1 MPASRL
7 SSALSIVDDGAAVAA
22 PEDRSYAHRIF
33 WIAGYARSSDGA
45 RRVSEH
51 LGAGWRVC
59 ELDADP
65 SCDAPPTVE
74 WLAARLLE
82 RIVALQPR
90 GPYRLAGWASGGLL
104 AYEVATQLAGRDETV
119 AFLGIA
125 DASLSTADAAA
136 RRGHA
141 ADVPAGERLVE
152 LVAESNATGGVAA
165 RSRDMRRAEWL
176 RLFDGEADGGQANG
190 SQANG
195 GGARAIDPRELIA
208 DAATSDFAE
217 IASRCRDAGMLP
229 PGLRGLSDAQLVR
242 WLDRWAALDHA
253 FAHYEPFSLS
263 MPVHWFELRSAG
275 AAAALPD
282 RADGWAARLEPGEIR
297 VVDVPARHAS
307 AGGAAAALGRAIA
320 HALQD
325 ERRAAAGGG
334 EQNAH
339 PPEASYSPHLPIQ
352 RGAPGRRPVVLIPGA
367 GDNVA
372 TFLPFTIAVEP
383 GWPMHGLQPRGL
395 DGVLAPYASVDA
407 AATAYLPVVER
418 LAADARAPVHLI
430 GHSFGGW
437 VAMEIA
443 CRLQAIGRPPAS
455 LTIVDTEAPAS
466 AGRLGRQYTFA
477 SVVWNL
483 ARALEQA
490 TGRPLGI
497 EREALFRADRR
508 GQWAMLHRGMVDA
521 RIIRSGAG
529 LHDVRGIVRTYG
541 TALRTAYRPADV
553 YAGCATLVLAADGDD
568 AERGFVPDDVLSG
581 WRRFAPRMAM
591 WRCPGNHYTMIRPPH
606 VERFAQWWQQAV
618 RGDGDPAAA
627 AAGAALGLA
636 SN

>member
-7 SSALSIVDDGAAVAA
+7 SSGLSIVDDGAAVAA
-22 PEDRSYAHRIF
+22 PEDRSCAHRVF
-33 WIAGYARSSDGA
+33 WIAGYARASDGA

-125 DASLSTADAAA
+125 DASLSTADAGA
-136 RRGHA
+136 RPGHA

-190 SQANG
+190 G
-195 GGARAIDPRELIA
+195 GIDPRELIA

-217 IASRCRDAGMLP
+217 IASRCRDAGLLP
-229 PGLRGLSDAQLVR
+229 PGLRGLSDGQLLR

-307 AGGAAAALGRAIA
+307 VGGAAPALGRAIA

-352 RGAPGRRPVVLIPGA
+352 RGTPGRQPVVLIPGA

-372 TFLPFTIAVEP
+372 TFLPFTIAAEP

-395 DGVLAPYASVDA
+395 DGVLAPYVSVDA

-443 CRLQAIGRPPAS
+443 CRLQASGRPPAS

-497 EREALFRADRR
+497 ERDALFRADRR

-521 RIIRSGAG
+521 RIIRSGSG
-529 LHDVRGIVRTYG
+529 PRDVQGIVRTYG

-553 YAGCATLVLAADGDD
+553 YAGRATLVLAADSDD
-568 AERGFVPDDVLSG
+568 AERAVVPDDVLSG

-606 VERFAQWWQQAV
+606 VERFAQWWQHTV
-618 RGDGDPAAA
+618 RGDGDLDAA
-627 AAGAALGLA
+627 AAGPALGLA
-636 SN
+636 N

>member
-7 SSALSIVDDGAAVAA
+7 SSGLSIVDDGAAVAA
-22 PEDRSYAHRIF
+22 PEDRSCAHRVF
-33 WIAGYARSSDGA
+33 WIAGYARASDGA

-125 DASLSTADAAA
+125 DASLSTADAGA
-136 RRGHA
+136 RPGHA
-141 ADVPAGERLVE
+141 AGAPAGERLVE

-190 SQANG
+190 G
-195 GGARAIDPRELIA
+195 GIDPRELIA

-217 IASRCRDAGMLP
+217 IASRCRDAGLLP
-229 PGLRGLSDAQLVR
+229 PGLRGLSDTQLQR

-275 AAAALPD
+275 AAALPD

-307 AGGAAAALGRAIA
+307 VGGAAPALGRAIA

-352 RGAPGRRPVVLIPGA
+352 RGTPGRQPVVLIPGA

-372 TFLPFTIAVEP
+372 TFLPFTIAAEP

-395 DGVLAPYASVDA
+395 DGVLAPYVSVDA

-483 ARALEQA
+483 VRALEQA

-497 EREALFRADRR
+497 ERDALFRADRR

-521 RIIRSGAG
+521 RIIRSGSG
-529 LHDVRGIVRTYG
+529 PRDVQGIVRTYG

-553 YAGCATLVLAADGDD
+553 YAGRATLVLAADGDD
-568 AERGFVPDDVLSG
+568 AERAVAPDDVLSG

-606 VERFAQWWQQAV
+606 VERFAQWWQHTV
-618 RGDGDPAAA
+618 RGDGVLDAAA
-627 AAGAALGLA
+627 ARPALGLA
-636 SN
+636 N

>member
-7 SSALSIVDDGAAVAA
+7 SSGLSIVDDGAAVAA
-22 PEDRSYAHRIF
+22 PEDRSCAHRVF
-33 WIAGYARSSDGA
+33 WIAGYARASDGA

-65 SCDAPPTVE
+65 SCDALPTVE

-125 DASLSTADAAA
+125 DASLSTADAGA
-136 RRGHA
+136 RPGHA

-190 SQANG
+190 G
-195 GGARAIDPRELIA
+195 GIDPRDLFA

-217 IASRCRDAGMLP
+217 IASRCRGAGLLP
-229 PGLRGLSDAQLVR
+229 PGLRGLSDGQLLR

-297 VVDVPARHAS
+297 VVDVPA
-307 AGGAAAALGRAIA
+307 LGRAIA

-352 RGAPGRRPVVLIPGA
+352 RGTPGRQPVVLIPGA

-372 TFLPFTIAVEP
+372 TFLPFTIAAEP

-395 DGVLAPYASVDA
+395 DGVLAPYVSVDA

-418 LAADARAPVHLI
+418 LAADAREPVHLI

-443 CRLQAIGRPPAS
+443 CRLQASGRPPAS

-497 EREALFRADRR
+497 ERDALFRADRR

-521 RIIRSGAG
+521 RIIRSGSG
-529 LHDVRGIVRTYG
+529 PRDVQGIVRTYG

-553 YAGCATLVLAADGDD
+553 YAGPATLVLAADSDD
-568 AERGFVPDDVLSG
+568 AERAVVPDDVLSG

-606 VERFAQWWQQAV
+606 VERFAQWWQHTV
-618 RGDGDPAAA
+618 RGDGDLDAA
-627 AAGAALGLA
+627 AAGPALGLA
-636 SN
+636 N

>member
-1 MPASRL
+1 M
-7 SSALSIVDDGAAVAA
+7 SSGLSIVDDGAAVAA
-22 PEDRSYAHRIF
+22 PEDRSCAHRVF
-33 WIAGYARSSDGA
+33 WIAGYARASDGA

-125 DASLSTADAAA
+125 DASLSTADAGA
-136 RRGHA
+136 RPGHA
-141 ADVPAGERLVE
+141 AGAPAGERLVE

-190 SQANG
+190 G
-195 GGARAIDPRELIA
+195 GIDPRELIA

-217 IASRCRDAGMLP
+217 IASRCRDAGLLP
-229 PGLRGLSDAQLVR
+229 PGLRGLSDTQLQR

-275 AAAALPD
+275 AAALPD

-307 AGGAAAALGRAIA
+307 VGGAAPALGRAIA

-352 RGAPGRRPVVLIPGA
+352 RGTPGRQPVVLIPGA

-372 TFLPFTIAVEP
+372 TFLPFTIAAEP

-395 DGVLAPYASVDA
+395 DGVLAPYVSVDA

-483 ARALEQA
+483 VRALEQA

-497 EREALFRADRR
+497 ERDALFRADRR

-521 RIIRSGAG
+521 RIIRSGSG
-529 LHDVRGIVRTYG
+529 PRDVQGIVRTYG

-553 YAGCATLVLAADGDD
+553 YAGRATLVLAADGDD
-568 AERGFVPDDVLSG
+568 AERAVAPDDVLSG

-606 VERFAQWWQQAV
+606 VERFAQWWQHTV
-618 RGDGDPAAA
+618 RGDGVLDAAA
-627 AAGAALGLA
+627 ARPALGLA
-636 SN
+636 N

>member
-1 MPASRL
+1 M
-7 SSALSIVDDGAAVAA
+7 SSGLSIVDDGAAVAA
-22 PEDRSYAHRIF
+22 PEDRSCAHRVF
-33 WIAGYARSSDGA
+33 WIAGYARASDGA

-125 DASLSTADAAA
+125 DASLSTADAGA
-136 RRGHA
+136 RPGHA

-190 SQANG
+190 G
-195 GGARAIDPRELIA
+195 GIDPRELIA

-217 IASRCRDAGMLP
+217 IASRCRDAGLLP
-229 PGLRGLSDAQLVR
+229 PGLRGLSDGQLLR

-307 AGGAAAALGRAIA
+307 VGGVAPALGRAIA

-352 RGAPGRRPVVLIPGA
+352 RGTPGRQPVVLIPGA

-372 TFLPFTIAVEP
+372 TFLPFTIAAEP

-395 DGVLAPYASVDA
+395 DGVLAPYVSVDA

-443 CRLQAIGRPPAS
+443 CRLQASGRPPAS

-497 EREALFRADRR
+497 ERDALFRADRR
-508 GQWAMLHRGMVDA
+508 GQWAMLHREMVDA
-521 RIIRSGAG
+521 RIIRSGSG
-529 LHDVRGIVRTYG
+529 PRDVQGIVRTYG

-553 YAGCATLVLAADGDD
+553 YAGPATLVLAADSDD
-568 AERGFVPDDVLSG
+568 AERAVVPDDVLSG

-591 WRCPGNHYTMIRPPH
+591 WRCPGNHYTTIRPPH
-606 VERFAQWWQQAV
+606 VERFAQWWQHTV
-618 RGDGDPAAA
+618 RGDGDLDAA
-627 AAGAALGLA
+627 AAGPALGLA
-636 SN
+636 N

>member
-1 MPASRL
+1 MSASRL
-7 SSALSIVDDGAAVAA
+7 SSGLSIVDDGAAVAA
-22 PEDRSYAHRIF
+22 PEDRSYEHCVF
-33 WIAGYARSSDGA
+33 WIAGYARLSDGA

-65 SCDAPPTVE
+65 SCDGPPTVE

-125 DASLSTADAAA
+125 DASLSTADAAG
-136 RRGHA
+136 RPGHA
-141 ADVPAGERLVE
+141 ADAPAGERLVE
-152 LVAESNATGGVAA
+152 LVAESNATGGIAA

-176 RLFDGEADGGQANG
+176 RLFDGEADGGAAG
-190 SQANG
+190 T
-195 GGARAIDPRELIA
+195 RAIDPRDLFA

-217 IASRCRDAGMLP
+217 IASRCRDAGLLP
-229 PGLRGLSDAQLVR
+229 PGLRGLSDAQLQR

-263 MPVHWFELRSAG
+263 MPVHWFELCSAG
-275 AAAALPD
+275 AGAAALPD
-282 RADGWAARLEPGEIR
+282 RADGWAARLEPGEIC

-307 AGGAAAALGRAIA
+307 AGGAAPALGRAIA
-320 HALQD
+320 HALLD
-325 ERRAAAGGG
+325 ERRAAASGG
-334 EQNAH
+334 ERKAH
-339 PPEASYSPHLPIQ
+339 PPEASYPPHLPIQ
-352 RGAPGRRPVVLIPGA
+352 RGAPGRQPVVLIPGA

-372 TFLPFTIAVEP
+372 TFVPFTIAAEP

-395 DGVLAPYASVDA
+395 DGVLVPHASVAA

-418 LAADARAPVHLI
+418 LAADAREPVHLI

-443 CRLQAIGRPPAS
+443 CRLQASGRPPAS
-455 LTIVDTEAPAS
+455 LTIVDTEAPVS

-483 ARALEQA
+483 VRALEQA

-497 EREALFRADRR
+497 ERDALFRADRR

-521 RIIRSGAG
+521 RIIRSGSG
-529 LHDVRGIVRTYG
+529 PRDVQGIVRTYG

-553 YAGCATLVLAADGDD
+553 YAGRATLVLAADCDD

-618 RGDGDPAAA
+618 RGDGDLAVA
-627 AAGAALGLA
+627 AAGPALRLA
-636 SN
+636 N

>member
-1 MPASRL
+1 MSASRL
-7 SSALSIVDDGAAVAA
+7 SSALSIVDDGVAVAA

-65 SCDAPPTVE
+65 SCDAPSTVE

-165 RSRDMRRAEWL
+165 RSRDMWRAEWL

-217 IASRCRDAGMLP
+217 IASRCRDAGLLP
-229 PGLRGLSDAQLVR
+229 PGLRGLSDAQLLR

-275 AAAALPD
+275 AAAA
-282 RADGWAARLEPGEIR
+282 
-297 VVDVPARHAS
+297 
-307 AGGAAAALGRAIA
+307 AALGRAIA

-339 PPEASYSPHLPIQ
+339 PPEAGYSPHLPIQ

-372 TFLPFTIAVEP
+372 TFLPFTIAAEP

-483 ARALEQA
+483 VRALEQA

-497 EREALFRADRR
+497 ERDALFCADRR

-529 LHDVRGIVRTYG
+529 LHDVQGIVRTYG

>member
-1 MPASRL
+1 M

-22 PEDRSYAHRIF
+22 PEDRSCAHRVF

-104 AYEVATQLAGRDETV
+104 AYEVATQLAGRDEAV

-125 DASLSTADAAA
+125 DASLSTAVAAA
-136 RRGHA
+136 RPGHA
-141 ADVPAGERLVE
+141 ADAPAGERLVE
-152 LVAESNATGGVAA
+152 LVAGSNATGGVAA
-165 RSRDMRRAEWL
+165 CSRDMRRAEWL
-176 RLFDGEADGGQANG
+176 RLFDGEADGGQAH
-190 SQANG
+190 G
-195 GGARAIDPRELIA
+195 GGARAIDPRDLFA

-217 IASRCRDAGMLP
+217 IASRCRDAGLLP
-229 PGLRGLSDAQLVR
+229 SGLRGLSDAQLQR

-275 AAAALPD
+275 AAALPD

-307 AGGAAAALGRAIA
+307 AGGAAPALGRAIA

-325 ERRAAAGGG
+325 ERRAAAGG
-334 EQNAH
+334 ERNAH

-383 GWPMHGLQPRGL
+383 GWPMHGLQPRGF
-395 DGVLAPYASVDA
+395 DGVLAPHASVDA

-418 LAADARAPVHLI
+418 LAADAREPVHLI

-443 CRLQAIGRPPAS
+443 CRLQASGRPPAS

-483 ARALEQA
+483 VRALEQA
-490 TGRPLGI
+490 TGRLLGI

-521 RIIRSGAG
+521 RILRSGSG

-541 TALRTAYRPADV
+541 TALRTAYRPADA
-553 YAGCATLVLAADGDD
+553 YAGRATLVLAADGDD
-568 AERGFVPDDVLSG
+568 AERGFVPEDVLSG

-606 VERFAQWWQQAV
+606 VERFAHWWQQAV
-618 RGDGDPAAA
+618 RGDGDPAVAA
-627 AAGAALGLA
+627 AGAGAALGLA